1 MENNELN
8 ENEKEIIEKINDLY
22 ENLKYKN
29 KNINH
34 IIKKIK
40 EITNIENDNLY
51 FKALLYP
58 EKYKG
63 IKIPDKVPLA
73 TCTFQLHTTKLL
85 SNLNDKFEIIFNPY
99 FLYNSKYSYNGEIE
113 YGMTAYKKYGKEII
127 LSSNDYNDAFTYRYL
142 TSFYKLVYDN
152 DYDQFGYVFAP
163 DFVDQGIPNLYSK
176 YRLVSACVELKYVGK
191 LENVS
196 GVLGGTIITE
206 NNPYIGGDL
215 YVFNDLA
222 MPIGSKFFKYYDKYI
237 DYKQF
242 SNSIYHKQQECIDG
256 IKLLYFPL
264 DNSFEEFH
272 DVICPE
278 NIINTKSSID
288 NDYSHKAMLECDNNY
303 KNNFNFY
310 IYGLGLP
317 KGNNNFKLDVYC
329 NFECLPNPEYSAL
342 LPLNIYNNNLNIK
355 NKQNIINAIRGKC
368 VDKLKPYDN
377 ILNWKNILYQIKNK
391 RKIINYE
398 KMNNEI
404 EKINN
409 DYENIKNK
417 INEEI
422 KMDIENYGNYES
434 QQIKQNNENNETEK
448 NNEIKYTET
457 EKQNNESNEIE
468 KNNEI
473 KYTETEKQ
481 NNENNET
488 EKNDEIK
495 YTETEK
501 QNNENNET
509 KKNNEIEKD
518 SEIKYT

>member
-1 MENNELN
+1 M
-8 ENEKEIIEKINDLY
+8 I
-22 ENLKYKN
+22 
-29 KNINH
+29 
-34 IIKKIK
+34 
-40 EITNIENDNLY
+40 
-51 FKALLYP
+51 
-58 EKYKG
+58 G
-63 IKIPDKVPLA
+63 I
-73 TCTFQLHTTKLL
+73 
-85 SNLNDKFEIIFNPY
+85 
-99 FLYNSKYSYNGEIE
+99 SKYSYNGEIE

-317 KGNNNFKLDVYC
+317 KGNNNFKL
-329 NFECLPNPEYSAL
+329 
-342 LPLNIYNNNLNIK
+342 NIK

-457 EKQNNESNEIE
+457 EKQNNE
-468 KNNEI
+468 
-473 KYTETEKQ
+473 
-481 NNENNET
+481 
-488 EKNDEIK
+488 
-495 YTETEK
+495 
-501 QNNENNET
+501 NNET